1 MENGSDV
8 KGVPYLERQ
17 SDGMRFPLTGRLT
30 TIGSSAD
37 CRITVSGNGMPAHIA
52 HILFSEGAFS
62 LSVINRNPPVFRN
75 ELPVQ
80 MTVALQDT
88 DKITFGNER
97 FVFNGDLQK
106 NTGGE
111 NATHSPLRKFISA
124 LSSFMRSGDSD
135 VRFEL
140 LSGIA
145 QLLQADGARLVV
157 ENQPGEYVTIA
168 RYPQTSGLDRFSQR
182 AILWAKQNAGT
193 VLMHDSDWEKQAGT
207 EGSLEINSIGSII
220 CRPLFEG
227 TAIRGYLYLDKK
239 SDKLVFSEKERG
251 ILDDVGPV
259 FDDLL
264 ALYDRT
270 ARQRE
275 TIERLQNSQEIKGTS
290 LIFDCGAMRDAIDM
304 TIKFASADSTVIV
317 TGETGTGK
325 ELFARFIHEHSRRSS
340 NEFCAINCG
349 ALPEN
354 LIESELFGHEKG
366 AFTGAHQ
373 KKPGLFERASG
384 GTVFLDEIGEMP
396 LNLQVKLLRV
406 LQESEIN
413 PIGSIRAVH
422 VDIRVIAATNR
433 DLYAEVRNGRFR
445 EDLLYRLNV
454 LEITVPPL
462 RMRHRDALLLADYF
476 IKKYSQRFGILEKGF
491 SLQAQAKILA
501 YSWPGN
507 VRQLENVIQ
516 KAILISKGNL
526 ITDSEIGIDENN
538 GKEFSVTAVTGQ
550 TLKKARAEAELQC
563 IKDAL
568 SRANGNVSMAAR
580 LLDVDRKWLTKLI
593 KAYDV

>member
-1 MENGSDV
+1 MIW
-8 KGVPYLERQ
+8 Q
-17 SDGMRFPLTGRLT
+17 PLTT
-30 TIGSSAD
+30 SDIPSVQA
-37 CRITVSGNGMPAHIA
+37 IA
-52 HILFSEGAFS
+52 
-62 LSVINRNPPVFRN
+62 
-75 ELPVQ
+75 
-80 MTVALQDT
+80 
-88 DKITFGNER
+88 
-97 FVFNGDLQK
+97 
-106 NTGGE
+106 
-111 NATHSPLRKFISA
+111 A

-145 QLLQADGARLVV
+145 QVLQADGARLVV
-157 ENQPGEYVTIA
+157 ENQSGEYVTIA
-168 RYPQTSGLDRFSQR
+168 RFPQTSGLDRFSQR
-182 AILWAKQNAGT
+182 AILWAKQNGST
-193 VLMHDSDWEKQAGT
+193 VLMHDSDWEKHNSSD
-207 EGSLEINSIGSII
+207 GSLEINSIGSII

-239 SDKLVFSEKERG
+239 RDKMIFTEKERD
-251 ILDDVGPV
+251 ILDDAGPV

-264 ALYDRT
+264 ALYDRST
-270 ARQRE
+270 RQRE
-275 TIERLQNSQEIKGTS
+275 TIERLQNSQEIKGPP
-290 LIFDCGAMRDAIDM
+290 LIFESSVMKNMIDLSL
-304 TIKFASADSTVIV
+304 KFASADSTAIV

-325 ELFARFIHEHSRRSS
+325 ELFARFIHEHSRRCS

-366 AFTGAHQ
+366 AFTGAYQ

-413 PIGSIRAVH
+413 PIGSTRTVH
-422 VDIRVIAATNR
+422 VDVRVIAATKK
-433 DLYAEVRNGRFR
+433 DLHAEVRNGRFR

-454 LEITVPPL
+454 LEIAVPPL
-462 RMRHRDALLLADYF
+462 RMRHRDALLIADFF
-476 IKKYSQRFGILEKGF
+476 IKKYSQRFGIQEKGL
-491 SLQAQAKILA
+491 SLLAQAKILA

-526 ITDSEIGIDENN
+526 IADSEIGTGENYRN
-538 GKEFSVTAVTGQ
+538 DNDLPGTVQS
-550 TLKKARAEAELQC
+550 
-563 IKDAL
+563 
-568 SRANGNVSMAAR
+568 
-580 LLDVDRKWLTKLI
+580 
-593 KAYDV
+593 